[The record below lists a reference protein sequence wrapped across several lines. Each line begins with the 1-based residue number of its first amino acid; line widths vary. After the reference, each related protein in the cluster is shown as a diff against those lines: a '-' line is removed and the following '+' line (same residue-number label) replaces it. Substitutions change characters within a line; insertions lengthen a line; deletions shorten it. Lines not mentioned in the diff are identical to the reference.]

1 MFRLWIIIFKS
12 IKYHLKSSDTTSGK
26 LPQGDKSSLRQSI
39 RYPITTGLR
48 QSRDKSVTRSVAQNS
63 NRCVWVGGVCMYF
76 LRVKLNLREEALS
89 HIIPMFIT
97 TQSVCLIIYC
107 SAFTCSACERVRQFP
122 SVTWTNV
129 LKSRLELSRF
139 VEFLFYIITVQSDL
153 LVDNIK
159 QALHSI

>member
-1 MFRLWIIIFKS
+1 
-12 IKYHLKSSDTTSGK
+12 
-26 LPQGDKSSLRQSI
+26 
-39 RYPITTGLR
+39 
-48 QSRDKSVTRSVAQNS
+48 
-63 NRCVWVGGVCMYF
+63 MYF

-107 SAFTCSACERVRQFP
+107 SAFTSCACERVRQFP
-122 SVTWTNV
+122 SVTCANV